1 MRFSSFID
9 KKNAR
14 AREEL
19 EIIRDILKDGGL
31 KVQDFL
37 KSDSPYI
44 FLSSP
49 QEGLN
54 FEGVRIYK
62 VGSNLAYRIQNEN
75 STEPYGQ
82 AYSLDLEDI
91 FSDLVSDMS
100 GEKAADKIKEAV
112 VDEFKN
118 FFKKSS
124 EAQQEL
130 NSTPGD
136 PQSKIMVNGSAGDI
150 SNTM

>member
-19 EIIRDILKDGGL
+19 EIIRDILGEGGL
-31 KVQDFL
+31 KVDDFL
-37 KSDSPYI
+37 KSDNPYL
-44 FLSSP
+44 FLSTP

-62 VGSNLAYRIQNEN
+62 VGSNLAYRIQNE
-75 STEPYGQ
+75 SDTEPYGK
-82 AYSLDLEDI
+82 AYSLNLEEV
-91 FSDLVSDMS
+91 FSDLISDMT
-100 GEKAADKIKEAV
+100 GEEAAEKIKEAV

-124 EAQQEL
+124 EAQEEL
-130 NSTPGD
+130 NSTPND
-136 PQSKIMVNGSAGDI
+136 PQNKIIVNGSAGDL
-150 SNTM
+150 SNSM